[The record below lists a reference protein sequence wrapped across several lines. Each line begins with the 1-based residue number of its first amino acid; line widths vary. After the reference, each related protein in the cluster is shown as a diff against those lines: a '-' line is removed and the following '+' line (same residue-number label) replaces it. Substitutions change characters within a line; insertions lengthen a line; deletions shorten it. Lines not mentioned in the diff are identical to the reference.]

1 MEEKDLDE
9 KTNCVSPEPQEETLT
24 DISSE
29 AASQKMA
36 APTGVTPSKVTSEGS
51 QSDIVSQTVEIQPE
65 MATKMDSSNEVTPP
79 KMDAPNEATQ
89 PDVITLNERNQQE
102 NTVSSE
108 GAQQETVA
116 PNEATQANTEEKD
129 ASEQILKQPWLN
141 EDERFQGKERFVDL
155 SLYNAENCT
164 QKLRFD
170 RKEIE
175 KSTIH
180 IGEEEANWSKYGFIK
195 SINLYFTLFSMVFMH
210 QQLGILRKSNFAP
223 TDIERI
229 LFCTLDFC
237 KKVSC
242 IYDCFLV
249 NAVHF

>member
-9 KTNCVSPEPQEETLT
+9 KTNCVTPEPQEETLT

-79 KMDAPNEATQ
+79 KMDAPKEGTQ

-102 NTVSSE
+102 NTVSNE

-116 PNEATQANTEEKD
+116 PNEATQANTEEK
-129 ASEQILKQPWLN
+129 PM
-141 EDERFQGKERFVDL
+141 R
-155 SLYNAENCT
+155 
-164 QKLRFD
+164 
-170 RKEIE
+170 
-175 KSTIH
+175 
-180 IGEEEANWSKYGFIK
+180 
-195 SINLYFTLFSMVFMH
+195 
-210 QQLGILRKSNFAP
+210 
-223 TDIERI
+223 
-229 LFCTLDFC
+229 
-237 KKVSC
+237 
-242 IYDCFLV
+242 
-249 NAVHF
+249 